1 MSVYKLIFLLY
12 SLSSKYITKKMKQKN
27 SYNKEDLLRS
37 GNGTLMGDDTG
48 KLPQPPM
55 LMVDRILNIDDTGG
69 KYKKGEILAELDID
83 DENWFF
89 HCHFKGDPVMPGC
102 LGLDG
107 MWQLVGFFLTWMN
120 GKGRGRALGVGDL
133 KFKGQVRPYHEKI
146 IYRIHIKKILDRNG
160 KLMIWA
166 DGELSTSDNRT
177 IYFAKNLQVGL
188 FDNLTYDFG
197 GDPSQDT
204 F

>member
-55 LMVDRILNIDDTGG
+55 LMVDRILNIDDNGG

-146 IYRIHIKKILDRNG
+146 IYRIDIKKILDRNG